1 MLYTH
6 THTHTHTIMSI
17 GGVLI
22 ESHQF
27 GTHNELLLSN
37 YQNDS
42 IDKYV
47 ITWTNVHYI
56 LSKM

>member
-1 MLYTH
+1 
-6 THTHTHTIMSI
+6 MSI